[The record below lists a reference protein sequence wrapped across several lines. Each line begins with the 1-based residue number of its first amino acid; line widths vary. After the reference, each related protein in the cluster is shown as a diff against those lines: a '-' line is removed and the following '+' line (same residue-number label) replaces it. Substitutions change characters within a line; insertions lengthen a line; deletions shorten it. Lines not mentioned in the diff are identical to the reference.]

1 MQAKVEDV
9 LFLLFISNFVY
20 MFREVATF
28 VFLEI
33 SLSTRPPLAAK

>member
-9 LFLLFISNFVY
+9 LFLLFVSNFMY
-20 MFREVATF
+20 MFREV

-33 SLSTRPPLAAK
+33 SLSTRLPPAAK